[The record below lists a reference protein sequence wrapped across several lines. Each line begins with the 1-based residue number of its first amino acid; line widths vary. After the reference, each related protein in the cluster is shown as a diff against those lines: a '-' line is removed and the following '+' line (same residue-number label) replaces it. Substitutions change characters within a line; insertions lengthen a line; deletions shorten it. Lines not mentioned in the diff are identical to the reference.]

1 MGFLGAGMPYYWKY
15 LKARLVEDSSN
26 LWTVEGLPDGP
37 FAGLTITIAGPGG
50 ADNQA
55 YPDVVAP
62 ADPDAAAPVLAYA
75 ACEGARGESECLPG
89 QAPAGGGCPLNG
101 AAALATGTAWTT
113 GPSTSPSALRPSPL
127 AARHRATRRA
137 ARGDAP
143 RAGLADRPHAGG
155 RAGTDLCPACSEAR
169 SGAECRRS

>member
-1 MGFLGAGMPYYWKY
+1 M
-15 LKARLVEDSSN
+15 EDSSN

-62 ADPDAAAPVLAYA
+62 ADPGAAAPVLAYA

-101 AAALATGTAWTT
+101 AAALATGTCLDYRALYLSF
-113 GPSTSPSALRPSPL
+113 GFEAIAACSAAQSE
-127 AARHRATRRA
+127 RRA